1 MRKDMWVPLIFGL
14 AGVAI
19 LISLGNWQTRRLGE
33 KRVQLAEIDRRIAAA
48 PVGLPSAPDPVV
60 DKYLPVRAAGTLTGE
75 QVVVLA
81 SLKQIGAIHR
91 IISVLDTGERRVLV
105 DRGYRSLLA
114 HAGYLPTGTIKLTGN
129 LHWPDETDSYTPE
142 PEMKGGVWLYFA
154 RDVRAMADRLNTE
167 PLLIVAREI
176 TPEDPQLT
184 PLPVTSALI
193 PNDHLEYA
201 ITWFLLSLVWAG
213 MTAYLLWRIR
223 QRTV

>member
-19 LISLGNWQTRRLGE
+19 LISLGNWQIRRLDE

-48 PVGLPSAPDPVV
+48 PVGLPAAPDPVV

-142 PEMKGGVWLYFA
+142 PEMKGVVWLYFA
-154 RDVRAMADRLNTE
+154 RDVRAMAVRLNTE